1 MIYLNKVYLTLNTR
15 AGPVNILRGI
25 SLFIK
30 QGESIGLIGPSGSGK
45 STLMAVIAGLERQSS
60 GTVSIAGQTLDNLNE
75 DELATFRQKHVGIV
89 FQSFHLIPTMTAI
102 ENVAVASELGGDK
115 DAFNKAE
122 IELNRVGLS
131 NRLSHYP
138 AQLSGGE
145 QQRVAIARAIVRQP
159 RLILADEPTGNL
171 DDSNS
176 QAIMKLL
183 LDITNDNSSTLI
195 LITHDEKLAAR
206 CNRIIQLTDGAITLK
221 RN

>member
-206 CNRIIQLTDGAITLK
+206 CNRIIQLTDGAIT
-221 RN
+221 